1 MLAFENKLNLER
13 EKFKKYSEENSFKN
27 EEINN
32 LKQILDDQRQC
43 LKLCKVILVRFKLG
57 ITQDKLLK
65 LKKYEEFLQKVLI
78 QTEKQRNAE
87 KTEKGRE
94 NNIDSLIDNF
104 TRIERNQTNLEEDEK
119 TLEDDIKIVQIEH

>member
-1 MLAFENKLNLER
+1 M
-13 EKFKKYSEENSFKN
+13 
-27 EEINN
+27 
-32 LKQILDDQRQC
+32 C

>member
-1 MLAFENKLNLER
+1 
-13 EKFKKYSEENSFKN
+13 
-27 EEINN
+27 
-32 LKQILDDQRQC
+32 
-43 LKLCKVILVRFKLG
+43 LCKVILVRFKLG